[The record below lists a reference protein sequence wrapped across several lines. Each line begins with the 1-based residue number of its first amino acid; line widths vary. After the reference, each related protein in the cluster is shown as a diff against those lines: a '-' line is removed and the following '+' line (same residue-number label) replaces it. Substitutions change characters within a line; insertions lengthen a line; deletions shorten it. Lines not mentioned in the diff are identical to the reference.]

1 MVTRGKG
8 ALALQ
13 QLRTCLGWVAEAK
26 NPKSYTLKT
35 YRAGRATDM
44 AAQGF
49 SLGEIQLAGEWS
61 STSAPCSYMNTDVAD
76 RAQELKF
83 MVNRMYGEMDEG
95 EGDAEEP

>member
-1 MVTRGKG
+1 MPR
-8 ALALQ
+8 L
-13 QLRTCLGWVAEAK
+13 VAEAK

-35 YRAGRATDM
+35 YRTGRATDM

-61 STSAPCSYMNTDVAD
+61 STSAPFSYMNTDVAD

-95 EGDAEEP
+95 EEDAEEALGAEGEWRGRSNK